1 MEAHKSTELCGSPR
15 KRGGP
20 CGRPAGW
27 GTPHSTGPCRNH
39 GGLFP
44 TVVKHHARLEA
55 LSFARGQLG
64 QELDID
70 PLEGVLVAVKLAYG
84 VVDYWRHLL
93 AEPEADSKRLHEQ
106 FGRALMDYTRIC
118 DIAIKAGVSE
128 RQIKILERTADQ
140 LSLLFEDIAA
150 AANAT
155 VEQRRAMTE
164 AWVKGL
170 AKLEAPVIEGTAT
183 DLVA

>member
-1 MEAHKSTELCGSPR
+1 MDRPRCGALTRSG
-15 KRGGP
+15 KP
-20 CGRPAGW
+20 CKLAAGH
-27 GTPHSTGPCRNH
+27 GTSHVGFGHCRRHLGNTRNH
-39 GGLFP
+39 EIGA
-44 TVVKHHARLEA
+44 ARDQA
-55 LSFARGQLG
+55 LQFARGALG

-70 PLEGVLVAVKLAYG
+70 PLEGVLVAVKLSYG
-84 VVDYWRHLL
+84 IVDYWRHQL
-93 AEPEADSKRLHEQ
+93 AEDEAEARRLHEQ
-106 FGRALMDYTRIC
+106 FGRAVMDYTRIC

-155 VEQRRAMTE
+155 AEQRRAMTD

-183 DLVA
+183 DLAA